1 MSEAAILALRHDWGN
16 RSVLTIHNLSDKSHR
31 VSFSLGQVAP
41 HGLVDL
47 FGHGGF
53 TIEKMEPSPSRSGV
67 TPTDGFAFGAP
78 PKISRFRVGCAR
90 FRSHVRKML

>member
-53 TIEKMEPSPSRSGV
+53 TIEK
-67 TPTDGFAFGAP
+67 DGTITIEVGSYAY
-78 PKISRFRVGCAR
+78 RWFRIR
-90 FRSHVRKML
+90 RTTEDLPL